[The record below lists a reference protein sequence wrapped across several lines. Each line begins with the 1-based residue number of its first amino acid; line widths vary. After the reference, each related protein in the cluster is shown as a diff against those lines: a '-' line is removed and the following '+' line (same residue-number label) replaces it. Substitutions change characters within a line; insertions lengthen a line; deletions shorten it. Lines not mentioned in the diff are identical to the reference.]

1 MYCGFITIVAL
12 GIIVPSAQ
20 LQECQSSSVECYKYM
35 NRVLAKIPDE
45 WIESGAVTAYN
56 QRCYLVPKPRPA

>member
-1 MYCGFITIVAL
+1 MYCGFITLVFFGIV
-12 GIIVPSAQ
+12 VPSAQ
-20 LQECQSSSVECYKYM
+20 LEECQTSSAKCYKYV
-35 NRVLAKIPDE
+35 NRVLAKLPDE